1 MKKGLL
7 LILAIVFIAFNTN
20 AQIFSDDFE
29 DGDITDWTTVAPN
42 YATNPYSWYNY
53 FWVDGDE
60 HYLSISAYDNTADTE
75 ATCWIISPSFST
87 VGYSSA
93 SITFDNRGRYNVYQD
108 IEVYVST
115 DFAGDSASFDAAT
128 WTQVT
133 GFDVDVSYDDYEWVT
148 GTASLGAV
156 EEQAN
161 VYIAFK
167 YVSIV
172 GTGGNWV
179 VDNVVVSEASSVS
192 KINNNLRIFP
202 NPATS
207 VLNINSKTSINN
219 ITISNVIGQRVMNI
233 ENVNSNNSS
242 IEIAN
247 LAKGVYLLN
256 IENVDGT
263 SSIVKFVKR

>member
-20 AQIFSDDFE
+20 AQIFSDDFQ
-29 DGDITDWTTVAPN
+29 DDDITDWVTVSPN
-42 YATNPYSWYNY
+42 YAVNPYNWHTSEYSGE
-53 FWVDGDE
+53 F
-60 HYLSISAYDNTADTE
+60 YLSVSAYDGSADTE

-87 VGYSSA
+87 VGYTDLSV
-93 SITFDNRGRYNVYQD
+93 TFDNRGRYNVYQD
-108 IEVYVST
+108 IELYVST

-133 GFDVDVSYDDYEWVT
+133 GFEADVSYEDYDWVL
-148 GTASLGAV
+148 GASASLGDV
-156 EEQAN
+156 GEQAN

-179 VDNVVVSEASSVS
+179 VDNVVVSETSSVS
-192 KINNNLRIFP
+192 EINNNLSIFP

-207 VLNINSKTSINN
+207 ELNIRSHSN
-219 ITISNVIGQRVMNI
+219 IKNIAVSNVIGQRVLSVD
-233 ENVNSNNSS
+233 NVNANNHS
-242 IEIAN
+242 IELTS

>member
-7 LILAIVFIAFNTN
+7 LILAIIFIAFNTN

-29 DGDITDWTTVAPN
+29 DDDITDWTTVAPN
-42 YATNPYSWYNY
+42 YGTNPYTWHNY
-53 FWVDGDE
+53 FYENGND
-60 HYLSISAYDNTADTE
+60 HYLSASAYDGSDDTE
-75 ATCWIISPSFST
+75 ATCWIVSPSFST
-87 VGYSSA
+87 VGYSGVSV
-93 SITFDNRGRYNVYQD
+93 TFDNRGRYNVYQD

-133 GFDVDVSYDDYEWVT
+133 GFAVDQTYDDYDWVT
-148 GTASLGAV
+148 GSASLGDV
-156 EEQAN
+156 GEQAS

-172 GTGGNWV
+172 GNGGNWV
-179 VDNVVVSEASSVS
+179 VNNVVISDNTDVSRIS
-192 KINNNLRIFP
+192 NNLSIFP

-207 VLNINSKTSINN
+207 VLNINSESSINN

-233 ENVNSNNSS
+233 ENVNTNNST
-242 IEIAN
+242 IEVAD

-256 IENVDGT
+256 IENIDGT